1 MDNLTDKKCDIIS
14 DEELVAKVNAGCNE
28 ALRLLFSRYTGIV
41 RKFAAEFSLDNDIE
55 DLVQEGLIA
64 LYSATKVYDSSMS
77 SFSTF
82 ASVCIKRSMLS
93 VLKKQYRKKQV
104 PADMLVY
111 VNDRS
116 DNSDRKSDEL
126 ITDNTTP
133 ELLLIEK
140 EDAACLSARVKAKLS
155 DFEFK
160 VLVTYLACYSYSDIA
175 GILSVSEKSVNNAM
189 CRVRQK
195 LKDLN

>member
-1 MDNLTDKKCDIIS
+1 MDNLTVLKCDLIS
-14 DEELVAKVNAGCNE
+14 DEELVLKVKDGSNE

-41 RKFAAEFSLDNDIE
+41 RKFATEFAQDNDIE

-64 LYSATKVYDSSMS
+64 LYSAIKVFDSSMS

-82 ASVCIKRSMLS
+82 ASVCIKRSMIS

-104 PADMLVY
+104 PADKLVY
-111 VNDRS
+111 VN
-116 DNSDRKSDEL
+116 SDEDNCDNGANTA
-126 ITDNTTP
+126 ITDNATP

-140 EDAACLSARVKAKLS
+140 EDAASLSSRVKAKLS

-160 VLVTYLACYSYSDIA
+160 VLVAYLACYSYSDIA
-175 GILSVSEKSVNNAM
+175 DIFSISEKSVNNAM

-195 LKDLN
+195 LRDLN

>member
-1 MDNLTDKKCDIIS
+1 MDNLTVTKYDLIS
-14 DEELVAKVNAGCNE
+14 DEELVSKVKDGSNE

-41 RKFAAEFSLDNDIE
+41 RKFATDFAQDNDIE

-64 LYSATKVYDSSMS
+64 LYSATKVYDRSMS

-82 ASVCIKRSMLS
+82 ASVCIKRSMIS

-104 PADMLVY
+104 PADMLLY
-111 VNDRS
+111 VNGDS
-116 DNSDRKSDEL
+116 EVGEQNVSTP

-140 EDAACLSARVKAKLS
+140 EVAATLSARVKAKLS

-160 VLVTYLACYSYSDIA
+160 VLVAYLACYSYTDIA
-175 GILSVSEKSVNNAM
+175 DIFSVSEKSVNNAM